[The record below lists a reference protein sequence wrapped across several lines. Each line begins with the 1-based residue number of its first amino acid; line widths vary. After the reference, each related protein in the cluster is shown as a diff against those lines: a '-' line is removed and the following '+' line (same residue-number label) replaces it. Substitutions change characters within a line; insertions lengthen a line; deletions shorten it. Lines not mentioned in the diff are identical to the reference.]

1 MSLAELLPA
10 MRALPRAEK
19 AELLHAV
26 ANELA
31 KDDPV
36 WWYKLGEAYDAG
48 SGLHDSHE
56 AAAILMNF
64 MHDRK
69 NRA

>member
-1 MSLAELLPA
+1 MSLSELLPA

-36 WWYKLGEAYDAG
+36 WWYRPGEVYDGG

-56 AAAILMNF
+56 AAAILMNV
-64 MHDRK
+64 MHERK
-69 NRA
+69 SRA